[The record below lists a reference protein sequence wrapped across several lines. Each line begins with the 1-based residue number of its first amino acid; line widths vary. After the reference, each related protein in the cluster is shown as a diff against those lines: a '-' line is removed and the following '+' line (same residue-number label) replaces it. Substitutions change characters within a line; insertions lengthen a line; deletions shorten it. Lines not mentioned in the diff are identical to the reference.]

1 MIQVIHIAHSLH
13 ILCSILFRHGTTW
26 GPERGNRGGADPDK
40 EIILQ
45 YGELINRVSMGSGD
59 IVDMLTFYSDTGKTG
74 IKLCTSQKLHM
85 LPANDP
91 VFSNT

>member
-1 MIQVIHIAHSLH
+1 MEQPGVLKEATEEVPTLIKKLFYNMGNLLIASA
-13 ILCSILFRHGTTW
+13 W
-26 GPERGNRGGADPDK
+26 
-40 EIILQ
+40 
-45 YGELINRVSMGSGD
+45 GSGD